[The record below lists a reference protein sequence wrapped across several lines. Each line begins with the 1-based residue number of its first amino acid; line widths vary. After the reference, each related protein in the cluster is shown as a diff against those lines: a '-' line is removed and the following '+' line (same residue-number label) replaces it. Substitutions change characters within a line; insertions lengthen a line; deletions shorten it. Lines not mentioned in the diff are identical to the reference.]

1 MLYKQFK
8 LSSGYEYYLDI
19 VNIRKYRN
27 ALATFRSGS
36 LGLEIERGRYLSI
49 PRQERFRNVF
59 AKHKTEDEYH
69 FLFLCDKYKD
79 IRHKFIPTKF
89 YAALNKHTFSIL
101 MACKCEK
108 YITALANY
116 VYYAFERR
124 KLMLIKLE
132 SGFCIFPSILYH

>member
-8 LSSGYEYYLDI
+8 LSFGYEYYLDI
-19 VNIRKYRN
+19 VNIRKFRN

-49 PRQERFRNVF
+49 PRQERFCKMCAN
-59 AKHKTEDEYH
+59 HEIEDEYH
-69 FLFLCDKYKD
+69 FLFLCDKYQD

-89 YAALNKHTFSIL
+89 YTAPNKHKFSIL
-101 MACKCEK
+101 MASKSEK
-108 YITALANY
+108 YITALASY

-124 KLMLIKLE
+124 KL
-132 SGFCIFPSILYH
+132 ILN